1 MIAGRAVALRLAHLV
16 TGKYNLKGNATMKNW
31 KLDDFA
37 KHYAETMARP
47 SNAWG
52 QHLSDIFGQSHY
64 IVIAATKVFGCDAVQ
79 EAFTNAIKKEGGNH
93 A

>member
-1 MIAGRAVALRLAHLV
+1 MIAGRAVALRFAHLV
-16 TGKYNLKGNATMKNW
+16 TGKSNLKGNATMKNW

-64 IVIAATKVFGCDAVQ
+64 IMIAASKIFGSDETQDAF
-79 EAFTNAIKKEGGNH
+79 AKAIRKTGETQ
-93 A
+93 